1 VTCKDLAE
9 LVKLAKN
16 KSNSRKPKDTKLTS
30 AIGKNKM
37 NKTKD

>member
-1 VTCKDLAE
+1 VTCKELAE

-30 AIGKNKM
+30 AIGKNKI
-37 NKTKD
+37 NKAKD